1 MKTNP
6 IHLVAISLML
16 LIARASATM
25 LYVDLNCTNSTPPFA
40 DWTTAATNIQDA
52 VDAAVDGDQIL
63 VTNGIYETGGQV
75 VYGSLTNRVAITKAV
90 TVQSVNGSAVTII
103 QGNPVIGDNA
113 VRCVYLTNNATLS
126 GFTLTQGA
134 TT

>member
-16 LIARASATM
+16 LIARASATV

-52 VDAAVDGDQIL
+52 IDVANPGDQIL
-63 VTNGIYETGGQV
+63 VTNGIYQTVRGIIEVQIFLPSESCWMNTETQLGFLKRFV
-75 VYGSLTNRVAITKAV
+75 SYFNRCLIH
-90 TVQSVNGSAVTII
+90 GW
-103 QGNPVIGDNA
+103 
-113 VRCVYLTNNATLS
+113 
-126 GFTLTQGA
+126 
-134 TT
+134 